1 MYKRQSLA
9 IDSNDNLH
17 VTYQDEVYDNL
28 EYVTYGGSSWSSPVT
43 LDSSGDLGYYSS
55 LAIDSNDN
63 LHVTYLD
70 STNDNLEYMTHDGSS
85 WSTPVSLD
93 STDDVGSDSSLAIDS
108 NDNLHV
114 TYYDYTNENLEYMIY
129 SNSAGGNNTGN
140 STGNST
146 NLTVVN
152 NTLMFGNSY
161 TSFNSLHTLLED
173 LGVQNADALTG
184 GGKKLSAHW
193 NEVNTSGH
201 VSNTT
206 LRDANIDWDYVVL
219 QDQSQVPGFY
229 RTNADWLASMN
240 GAVGLAGAVEDEGG
254 ESILMMTWGRRN
266 GDAMNPTLYSNF
278 SVMQDRLES
287 GYIDYHDNMTAAGNT
302 VWIAPVG
309 LAFAH
314 IHDSVMA
321 SGINATVSGNTFYDL
336 YNADGSHPS
345 LAGSYL
351 AACVLYATMTGDSPV
366 GSSDTVSL
374 NATLKLEL
382 QQAAAATVFNETS
395 HLSYPWQATG
405 TATSSMMMSSSRG
418 LGGGIPA
425 GWNVQWVDDE
435 FANMAA
441 GSSETASLH
450 ISVPSNAAPDYYG
463 FRLFSASTGGNVSTS
478 TMLVVHVDEEHNLSI
493 AFLDQYSDFVPGLS
507 TNSSVQVTNTGN
519 AIVDYD
525 WSLSLLNGPCQASLA
540 TASTPSLA
548 PNTVVDINFQIT
560 VDEQASKSDDCDL
573 KLEATG
579 TSSSEQHEIEPFLFT
594 VDMDELID
602 FELTK
607 PMGQLEVTPGN
618 PITYEMRITN
628 NGSETVNFYL
638 DALTPPELQTSF
650 VSSSSVQVSP
660 GAIGVWTLSTDGVSG
675 QAGNFMQT
683 FLVSYAGE
691 TSYSSFDI
699 EVLGVSHATL
709 SGPLDGRI
717 QTQPSDSVVTMFNLS
732 NTGTSNLTLYGS
744 LIGLPAGTDA
754 TLSHAQ
760 VELSIGQTIEVSLTI
775 DTQSTAS
782 AGTYQLSFGYFDSN
796 MAAETSISLLIQ
808 DRFSVKLNPMFGYQQ
823 NTPLPVGPFNAT
835 NGVIFD
841 MLNTGSTQDTL
852 YLSLLDYDG
861 ALEWFTFEFMVTS
874 AVLDSSGTMLNYVTF
889 REIATGAPSSGVTVG
904 IILQSTSDS
913 NVSDHM
919 NITLIPSTSSAELLV
934 LSDDDSAEPNGTIY
948 GTVVV
953 TNTGNAGDD
962 LQITT
967 VGIDCGV
974 TSSHQLMPGQSSDA
988 IPWSCTIPSDS
999 EAGLKELVFRV
1010 TSSSRPTYS
1019 ITSSEIY
1026 TVEPVWGSSGVLDI
1040 SLDKPSLTVPSS
1052 GGSTVMVTVTNL
1064 ANAQVSGTLSVEGIG
1079 DGLMAIEWVRLSD
1092 NTTTNEILLTPGSS
1106 TQYALSLTSLV
1117 STNEQATLR
1126 IRATYLID
1134 DTTLSD
1140 VSDDFTVE
1148 IDGPELP
1155 PNGVRLPFGMDLSQ
1169 SDSINALFG
1178 GWGLSFLLLAVLYLL
1193 RGKKNTSIDEEE
1205 SEADEVEEEKEEV
1218 SLGFNECRME
1228 GGKVSCPSCE
1238 ARLGVPR
1245 GSEPPFRF
1253 TCPKCSTMIRVV
1265 E

>member
-1 MYKRQSLA
+1 
-9 IDSNDNLH
+9 
-17 VTYQDEVYDNL
+17 
-28 EYVTYGGSSWSSPVT
+28 
-43 LDSSGDLGYYSS
+43 
-55 LAIDSNDN
+55 
-63 LHVTYLD
+63 
-70 STNDNLEYMTHDGSS
+70 
-85 WSTPVSLD
+85 
-93 STDDVGSDSSLAIDS
+93 
-108 NDNLHV
+108 
-114 TYYDYTNENLEYMIY
+114 
-129 SNSAGGNNTGN
+129 NSGNNTGNNTGGNGTGNGTGGNSTGGN

-161 TSFNSLHTLLED
+161 TSYNSLHTLLEN
-173 LGVQNADALTG
+173 LGIQNADAITA

-193 NEVNTSGH
+193 SDVNSSH
-201 VSNTT
+201 LSNTT
-206 LRDANIDWDYVVL
+206 LRNPNVDWDYVIL

-229 RTNADWLASMN
+229 RTNSDWLASMN

-254 ESILMMTWGRRN
+254 ESVLLMTWGRRN

-278 SVMQDRLES
+278 SVMQERLES

-336 YNADGSHPS
+336 YSSDGSHPS

-366 GSSDTVSL
+366 GSNDTVSL

-382 QQAAAATVFNETS
+382 QQAAAATVFNETL

-405 TATSSMMMSSSRG
+405 TATSSMMMSSPRG

-435 FANMAA
+435 FSNMPA

-493 AFLDQYSDFVPGLS
+493 AFLDQNSDFIPGLS

-548 PNTVVDINFQIT
+548 PNAMVDVNFQIT

-573 KLEATG
+573 KLEAIG
-579 TSSSEQHEIEPFLFT
+579 TSSSEQHAITPFFFT
-594 VDMDELID
+594 VDMDELVD
-602 FELTK
+602 FELNK

-628 NGSETVNFYL
+628 NGSETANFYL
-638 DALTPPELQTSF
+638 DVLTPPELQTSF

-660 GAIGVWTLSTDGVSG
+660 GDTGIWTLSTDGVSG
-675 QAGNFMQT
+675 QVGTFMQS

-717 QTQPSDSVVTMFNLS
+717 QTQPSDSVVTTFTLS
-732 NTGTSNLTLYGS
+732 NTGTSDLTLYGS
-744 LIGLPAGTDA
+744 LFGLPAGTDA
-754 TLSHAQ
+754 TLSHTQ
-760 VELSIGQTIEVSLTI
+760 VLLSIGQTIEVNLTI
-775 DTQSTAS
+775 DTQSSAS
-782 AGTYQLSFGYFDSN
+782 AGTYQLSFAYFDSN
-796 MAAETSISLLIQ
+796 MTAETSISLLIQ
-808 DRFSVKLNPMFGYQQ
+808 ERFSVKLNPMFGHQQ

-835 NGVIFD
+835 NGVMFD

-861 ALEWFTFEFMVTS
+861 ALEWFTFEFMATS
-874 AVLDSSGTMLNYVTF
+874 AVLDSGGTMWNSVMF

-913 NVSDHM
+913 NVSDHL
-919 NITLIPSTSSAELLV
+919 NITLIPSTSGAELLV
-934 LSDDDSAEPNGTIY
+934 LSDDDSAQPNGTIY

-953 TNTGNAGDD
+953 TNTGNALDD

-974 TSSHQLMPGQSSDA
+974 TSSHQLMAGQSSDA

-999 EAGLKELVFRV
+999 DAGLKELVFRV

-1026 TVEPVWGSSGVLDI
+1026 TVEPVWGSSGVL
-1040 SLDKPSLTVPSS
+1040 
-1052 GGSTVMVTVTNL
+1052 
-1064 ANAQVSGTLSVEGIG
+1064 
-1079 DGLMAIEWVRLSD
+1079 
-1092 NTTTNEILLTPGSS
+1092 
-1106 TQYALSLTSLV
+1106 
-1117 STNEQATLR
+1117 
-1126 IRATYLID
+1126 
-1134 DTTLSD
+1134 
-1140 VSDDFTVE
+1140 
-1148 IDGPELP
+1148 
-1155 PNGVRLPFGMDLSQ
+1155 
-1169 SDSINALFG
+1169 
-1178 GWGLSFLLLAVLYLL
+1178 
-1193 RGKKNTSIDEEE
+1193 
-1205 SEADEVEEEKEEV
+1205 
-1218 SLGFNECRME
+1218 
-1228 GGKVSCPSCE
+1228 
-1238 ARLGVPR
+1238 
-1245 GSEPPFRF
+1245 
-1253 TCPKCSTMIRVV
+1253 
-1265 E
+1265 